1 LRSRD
6 SLYADAIPPLLLSV
20 AQYFFS
26 TTNKLSF
33 DAFRYSGSPPQP
45 IIVSLKRSRVAHLT
59 ECQRTCEVRRSDAKA
74 QPKTE
79 KSGPS
84 SRPTSDAKCPLTTT
98 APLYISHA
106 DLASLWGHA
115 TFVITILSFLFVLT
129 TTLYTLFL
137 TAHQQQP
144 FTLARPVTCALP
156 AKAYPHIQF
165 FAQPTKNP
173 QVRNVVPCKSH
184 QHEHVPNRSSK
195 PKASMPTIA
204 KSTSSTDWL
213 GIFSLGVCFLAALVI
228 NIIFL
233 YGLLQMLAPRL
244 PLACLSIYG
253 SGYGLML
260 LIGHF
265 EKQEEEMWTKARLNE
280 KVELPVIIEGLEEDF

>member
-1 LRSRD
+1 M
-6 SLYADAIPPLLLSV
+6 
-20 AQYFFS
+20 
-26 TTNKLSF
+26 
-33 DAFRYSGSPPQP
+33 
-45 IIVSLKRSRVAHLT
+45 
-59 ECQRTCEVRRSDAKA
+59 
-74 QPKTE
+74 
-79 KSGPS
+79 
-84 SRPTSDAKCPLTTT
+84 
-98 APLYISHA
+98 
-106 DLASLWGHA
+106 
-115 TFVITILSFLFVLT
+115 SFLVNATSMNTFPIASQL
-129 TTLYTLFL
+129 L
-137 TAHQQQP
+137 
-144 FTLARPVTCALP
+144 
-156 AKAYPHIQF
+156 
-165 FAQPTKNP
+165 
-173 QVRNVVPCKSH
+173 KSL
-184 QHEHVPNRSSK
+184 RSSK